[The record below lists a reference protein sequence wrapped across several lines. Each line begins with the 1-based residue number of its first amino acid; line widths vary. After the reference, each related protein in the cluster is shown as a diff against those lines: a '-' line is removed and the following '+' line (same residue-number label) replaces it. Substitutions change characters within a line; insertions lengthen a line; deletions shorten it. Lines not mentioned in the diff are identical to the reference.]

1 MISLLVFYA
10 HTIAA
15 AAIFTTRWQDANWKE
30 GILAVGFLALVFS
43 VGWSMSTFMMKLV
56 VDEKGLAVWFDRDAM
71 SLLLLAIAESVFF
84 YAQMKR
90 RRRRDTAR
98 GRRGAQPE
106 SPST

>member
-1 MISLLVFYA
+1 MISLLVFFA

-15 AAIFTTRWQDANWKE
+15 AAVFTTRWQEANWKE

-43 VGWSMSTFMMKLV
+43 VGWSMSTFAMKLV

-71 SLLLLAIAESVFF
+71 SLLLLAVAESVFF

-90 RRRRDTAR
+90 KKRRGDAD
-98 GRRGAQPE
+98 GRLGAQPE
-106 SPST
+106 SPAA